1 MIRIIFILS
10 TLALVITIFFA
21 KLSNDDGS
29 KTKDISLESPGIK
42 NPYNDN
48 DELSSNIK
56 PELQEIPKYIIG
68 FERFQEE
75 FDGILTIPE
84 FPKNKQRYKI
94 VILPRDNK
102 GSWLIYK
109 NNLYLDSKET
119 SYQIRMY
126 DIRVFPGLK
135 TMVKDFVRRWWYG
148 KEDYQII
155 F

>member
-10 TLALVITIFFA
+10 TLALVITIFFTT
-21 KLSNDDGS
+21 LSNDDSS
-29 KTKDISLESPGIK
+29 KTKNISLESPGFK
-42 NPYNDN
+42 NPYSDKSTS
-48 DELSSNIK
+48 DIK

-84 FPKNKQRYKI
+84 FPKSKQHYKI
-94 VILPRDNK
+94 VVLPRDNK

-109 NNLYLDSKET
+109 NNLYLDSKEN

-126 DIRVFPGLK
+126 DIRIFPGLK
-135 TMVKDFVRRWWYG
+135 TMVRDFVRRWWYG
-148 KEDYQII
+148 KEDDKFI

>member
-21 KLSNDDGS
+21 KLSNDDFS
-29 KTKDISLESPGIK
+29 KTEDVSMESPELK
-42 NPYNDN
+42 DPYKKSTDINT
-48 DELSSNIK
+48 
-56 PELQEIPKYIIG
+56 ELQEIPRFIIG

-84 FPKNKQRYKI
+84 FPKSKQRYKI
-94 VILPRDNK
+94 VVLPRDNK

-109 NNLYLDSKET
+109 NNLYLDSKES

-126 DIRVFPGLK
+126 DIKIFPGLK
-135 TMVKDFVRRWWYG
+135 TMMRDFFRRWWYG
-148 KEDYQII
+148 KEDNKFI